1 MSTKTKAKQKASV
14 DVQAELDR
22 LDAERAAAI
31 SEHLQLADMREAILL
46 DGTDDEV
53 RKHDEAMAAAK
64 VRAERAALRHERL
77 LPALDEAE
85 AAAEQARRH
94 RYTRMRRQSATTG

>member
-31 SEHLQLADMREAILL
+31 SEHLHLADMREAILL

-53 RKHDEAMAAAK
+53 RKHDEAMAAAR
-64 VRAERAALRHERL
+64 VRAERSALRHERL
-77 LPALDEAE
+77 LPELDEAE
-85 AAAEQARRH
+85 AAEEQARR
-94 RYTRMRRQSATTG
+94 REIYEAARKKR